1 MDFKERMARAAERAK
16 KRRMA
21 IREEALELGVEDVD
35 AYVQAVIEA
44 EDGPSIDDMQD
55 DPLLPLGQS
64 LH

>member
-16 KRRMA
+16 NRRMA